1 MEQFKSKSQE
11 QTLKERREVAEKERM
26 DHRKQEKEKMQ
37 NVRLP
42 DIRHKKE
49 EAVPVP
55 AQKQPKPKQPAEQKE
70 YYSYKSPNFKQQAD
84 PKNSYSLQI

>member
-26 DHRKQEKEKMQ
+26 DHRKQEKEMMQ

-49 EAVPVP
+49 EPVP
-55 AQKQPKPKQPAEQKE
+55 AQKQPKPKAAEQKE

>member
-1 MEQFKSKSQE
+1 MEQFKSKAQE
-11 QTLKERREVAEKERM
+11 RTLKERREVAEKERN

-49 EAVPVP
+49 EAVP
-55 AQKQPKPKQPAEQKE
+55 AQKQPKPKQP
-70 YYSYKSPNFKQQAD
+70 P
-84 PKNSYSLQI
+84 